1 MAGFY
6 KQLFYLVVN
15 CSNFFLNLT
24 QLNANDRTIGKLPKQ
39 LGSSVFQACMS
50 LLYKL

>member
-1 MAGFY
+1 MAGFH
-6 KQLFYLVVN
+6 KQLFHLVVN

-39 LGSSVFQACMS
+39 LSSSVFQACMS